1 MTGVLDGIRVLDLT
15 QWAMGPVAG
24 GVLADWGATVF
35 KVEHPETGDP
45 MRGLVSTG
53 LVGDATTDVNFMW
66 EIPNR
71 GKRGLGIDLAQPE
84 GQRIVHELAATCD
97 VFLTS
102 FLTDARRRLRVDVDD
117 IRAVNPRIVYARGT
131 GQGTKGPEAE
141 TGGFDGTVYWGRAGM
156 AIASSPPVLPLPL
169 PMPSPGFGDLMSGLV
184 LAAGITGAL
193 LHRERT
199 GEAPIVDVSLLG
211 VATWQMSPSV
221 TAAGLFGAPEQKRF
235 AREIQREP
243 VGNPVVNI
251 YRTKDDRFVQL
262 VFLQSDRHWPELC
275 AALGRSDLVDD
286 PRFATA
292 MRVPRTASSAR
303 RSSTVSSRRARS
315 RSCGRSSR
323 RRPASGPRSRRR
335 RRCSTTR
342 RCWPTG
348 TSGRSTPSADRS
360 RWSRTPSCSTRPS
373 PTSSE
378 RRSWANTA
386 TRRCSSS
393 ATTGTRSSR
402 SRRRVSSTDGGHRD
416 DDHQRP

>member
-1 MTGVLDGIRVLDLT
+1 MTAVLDGIGSSTCT

-35 KVEHPETGDP
+35 KVEHPETGTRCAAWSRP
-45 MRGLVSTG
+45 GC
-53 LVGDATTDVNFMW
+53 VGDGTTDVNFMW
-66 EIPNR
+66 EISNR

-84 GQRIVHELAATCD
+84 GRRIVHELAATCD

-117 IRAVNPRIVYARGT
+117 IRAVSPGSSTRVVPVRGR
-131 GQGTKGPEAE
+131 KGREAE
-141 TGGFDGTVYWGRAGM
+141 TGGFDGTVYWVGQGWRST
-156 AIASSPPVLPLPL
+156 SSPPVLPLPL

-221 TAAGLFGAPEQKRF
+221 TAAGLFGAPEQKLF

-275 AALGRSDLVDD
+275 AALG
-286 PRFATA
+286 TIG
-292 MRVPRTASSAR
+292 T
-303 RSSTVSSRRARS
+303 SSTIPGS
-315 RSCGRSSR
+315 
-323 RRPASGPRSRRR
+323 
-335 RRCSTTR
+335 
-342 RCWPTG
+342 
-348 TSGRSTPSADRS
+348 
-360 RWSRTPSCSTRPS
+360 
-373 PTSSE
+373 
-378 RRSWANTA
+378 
-386 TRRCSSS
+386 
-393 ATTGTRSSR
+393 
-402 SRRRVSSTDGGHRD
+402 
-416 DDHQRP
+416 